1 MADTAATNPRF
12 SAKKGQRGLARRLLL
27 ALTFVNPNKD
37 TAMKFP
43 KSEPYQRSRH
53 RAALHAWVVAATT
66 VASIG
71 MAANAG
77 AILRDNTQE
86 LTQRDDQSPA
96 QDALRVAT
104 YWINALQVGD
114 ADTALSMMRL
124 PSTPEH
130 QQAVQTDLS
139 LLSEMLGQQGVRVEP
154 VEHRRAG
161 HWALSA
167 WRMDQPDM
175 SLAPVIEPV
184 TLYHPSSD
192 GLFES
197 SADWQVVPQ
206 GAEDDP
212 AFKPLYN
219 ADYDALQ
226 GWYQALL

>member
-1 MADTAATNPRF
+1 
-12 SAKKGQRGLARRLLL
+12 
-27 ALTFVNPNKD
+27 
-37 TAMKFP
+37 MKFP

-77 AILRDNTQE
+77 AVPRDNTQE
-86 LTQRDDQSPA
+86 LTQRDDQSPSH
-96 QDALRVAT
+96 DAMRIAT
-104 YWINALQVGD
+104 YWINALQLGD
-114 ADTALSMMRL
+114 ADAAMSMMRL

-139 LLSEMLGQQGVRVEP
+139 VLSELLGQQGVRAEP

-167 WRMDQPDM
+167 WRMDQPDV
-175 SLAPVIEPV
+175 SLAPVIEPI

-197 SADWQVVPQ
+197 SAQWQVVPQ

-212 AFKPLYN
+212 AFKPLFN
-219 ADYDALQ
+219 AGYDALQ
-226 GWYQALL
+226 GWYQTLL